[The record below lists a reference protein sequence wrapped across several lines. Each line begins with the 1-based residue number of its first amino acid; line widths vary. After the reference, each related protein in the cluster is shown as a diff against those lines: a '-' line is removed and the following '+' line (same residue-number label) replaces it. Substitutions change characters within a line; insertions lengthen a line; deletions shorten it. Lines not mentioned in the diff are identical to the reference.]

1 MKMKKYGILAVCVL
15 ALFVAGC
22 AWAAPSDR
30 ELKAM
35 GLFLSNFTELG
46 FTDVVTEEMVKPDNY
61 PDLVRFGIMHNY
73 VNNFKSRIEPNKENA
88 REHGDVRIKASWVEE
103 SVLKYFGLKF
113 TADKSVDQSD
123 PPYSFDGKYFHF
135 WAADGEAAWHAK
147 VKKASN
153 PQKGVWDLS
162 GSVYNADDPTEILGD
177 FTAVIRETVLKGKP
191 HYVMVRLKTEVR

>member
-1 MKMKKYGILAVCVL
+1 MKKYGVLAVCIL

-46 FTDVVTEEMVKPDNY
+46 FTDIDAEEMAKPDSY
-61 PDLVRFGIMHNY
+61 PELVRFGIMHNY
-73 VNNFKSRIEPNKENA
+73 VNNFKSRIETNKESA
-88 REHGDVRIKASWVEE
+88 REHGDVRIKASWVEA

-147 VKKASN
+147 VKKAST

-162 GSVYNADDPTEILGD
+162 GSVYNADNPTEILGD

-191 HYVMVRLKTEVR
+191 HYVMVRLKTEMR

>member
-15 ALFVAGC
+15 ALFVTGC

-35 GLFLSNFTELG
+35 SLFLSNFTELG

-73 VNNFKSRIEPNKENA
+73 VNNFKSRIEANKESA
-88 REHGDVRIKASWVEE
+88 REHGDVRIGASWVEE
-103 SVLKYFGLKF
+103 SVLKYFGLNVK
-113 TADKSVDQSD
+113 ADKSVDQSD
-123 PPYSFDGKYFHF
+123 PPYYFDGKYFHF
-135 WAADGEAAWHAK
+135 QAADGEAAWHAK
-147 VKKASN
+147 VKKATS

-162 GSVYNADDPTEILGD
+162 GSVYNADDPAEILGD
-177 FTAVIRETVLKGKP
+177 FTAFIREAVWKNKP